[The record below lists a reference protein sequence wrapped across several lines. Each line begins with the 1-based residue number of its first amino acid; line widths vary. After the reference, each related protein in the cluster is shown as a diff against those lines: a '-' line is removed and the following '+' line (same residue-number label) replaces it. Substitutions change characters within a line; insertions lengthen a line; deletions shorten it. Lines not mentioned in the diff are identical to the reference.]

1 MTFNSND
8 EIREFMIRFCKLEI
22 RRLLLQLSLTYSPQE
37 KSKIELKIKQEKEEL
52 RQYEMEQDF

>member
-8 EIREFMIRFCKLEI
+8 EIIEFMIRFCKLEI
-22 RRLLLQLSLTYSPQE
+22 RRLLLQLSLTYSPLE